1 MFDVAAGSA
10 GLLLAAPVMA
20 LTAAAVWKD
29 MGRPVIFK
37 QKRGGY
43 GGRVFEVLKFRT
55 MKNATDAS
63 GQHLPDSKR
72 LTPLG
77 KFLRASSLD
86 ELPQLWNVVRGDMSI
101 VGPRPFIAQY
111 LPLYNARQRRRH
123 EVRPGIT
130 GWAQINGRNGLSWE
144 ERFELD
150 VWYVDHWSHLLD
162 AKILVRTVGALVRRR
177 GINAGADVTMSLFQ
191 G

>member
-20 LTAAAVWKD
+20 LTAAAVWRD
-29 MGRPVIFK
+29 MGRPWISK

-63 GQHLPDSKR
+63 GQPLPDSKR

-130 GWAQINGRNGLSWE
+130 GWGQFNGGNGRSWE
-144 ERFELD
+144 GRFGLD
-150 VWYVDHWSHLLD
+150 VW
-162 AKILVRTVGALVRRR
+162 
-177 GINAGADVTMSLFQ
+177 
-191 G
+191 